1 MLDIIPLIG
10 LALVDSLSVGT
21 LVLPLTLLLRWG
33 RLRTIP
39 YATYLGTISVAYF
52 ALGITLMLGFA
63 GIGPIITGATQT
75 DWFPWVTLVLGA
87 ALAAFGIF
95 APNPKKPEPGET
107 NVPTDTTKMQK
118 ATRAGLAGMASLA
131 LGAAVIEAATMLPYL
146 AAIGIMQS
154 FEITPLLRLAL
165 LAAYCIIMV
174 LPAILAGAAMGL
186 VGDRLADRLQRWI
199 PRLNYEAKVTLLWI
213 AAIVGIT
220 MVYRSANALNLW

>member
-21 LVLPLTLLLRWG
+21 LVIPLTLLLRWG

-39 YATYLGTISVAYF
+39 YATYLGTITIAYF

-63 GIGPIITGATQT
+63 GIGPIITEATQT
-75 DWFPWVTLVLGA
+75 DWVPWVTLVLGA
-87 ALAAFGIF
+87 ALALFGIF

-107 NVPTDTTKMQK
+107 NVPTDTTQMQK
-118 ATRAGLAGMASLA
+118 ATRAGLAGMVSLA

-174 LPAILAGAAMGL
+174 LPAMLAGAAMGL
-186 VGDRLADRLQRWI
+186 VGDRLTNRLQRWI

>member
-1 MLDIIPLIG
+1 MLDIISLIG

-21 LVLPLTLLLRWG
+21 LVIPLTLLLRWG

-63 GIGPIITGATQT
+63 GIGPIITEATQT
-75 DWFPWVTLVLGA
+75 DWFPWATLVLGA

-220 MVYRSANALNLW
+220 MVYRSANALKLW

>member
-21 LVLPLTLLLRWG
+21 LVIPLTLLLRWG

-39 YATYLGTISVAYF
+39 YATYLGTITVAYF

-63 GIGPIITGATQT
+63 GIGPIITEATQT
-75 DWFPWVTLVLGA
+75 DWARWVTLVLGA
-87 ALAAFGIF
+87 ALALFGIV

-118 ATRAGLAGMASLA
+118 ATRAGLAGMVSLA

-174 LPAILAGAAMGL
+174 LPAMLAGAAMGL

-220 MVYRSANALNLW
+220 MVYRSATALNLW

>member
-21 LVLPLTLLLRWG
+21 LVIPLTLLLRWG
-33 RLRTIP
+33 HLRTIP
-39 YATYLGTISVAYF
+39 YATYLCTITVAYF

-63 GIGPIITGATQT
+63 GIGSIITEATQT

-87 ALAAFGIF
+87 ALAVFGIF

-118 ATRAGLAGMASLA
+118 ATRAGLAGMVSLA

-174 LPAILAGAAMGL
+174 LPAMLAGGAMGL

>member
-21 LVLPLTLLLRWG
+21 LVIPLTLLLRWG
-33 RLRTIP
+33 QLRTIP
-39 YATYLGTISVAYF
+39 YATYLGTITVAYF

-63 GIGPIITGATQT
+63 GIGPIITEATQT
-75 DWFPWVTLVLGA
+75 DWFPWVTLALGA

-95 APNPKKPEPGET
+95 APNPKKPEPDET

-118 ATRAGLAGMASLA
+118 ATRAGLAGMVSLA

-154 FEITPLLRLAL
+154 FDMTPPLRLAL

-174 LPAILAGAAMGL
+174 LPAMLAGAAMGL
-186 VGDRLADRLQRWI
+186 VGDRLTDRLQRWI

>member
-21 LVLPLTLLLRWG
+21 LVIPLTLLLRWG

-39 YATYLGTISVAYF
+39 YATYLGTITVAYF

-63 GIGPIITGATQT
+63 GIGPIITEATQT
-75 DWFPWVTLVLGA
+75 DWAPWVTLVLGA
-87 ALAAFGIF
+87 ALALFGIV
-95 APNPKKPEPGET
+95 APNPRKPEPGET
-107 NVPTDTTKMQK
+107 NLPTDTTKMQK
-118 ATRAGLAGMASLA
+118 ATRAGLAGMVSLA

-174 LPAILAGAAMGL
+174 LPAMLAGAAMGL

-220 MVYRSANALNLW
+220 MVYRSATALNLW

>member
-21 LVLPLTLLLRWG
+21 LVIPLTLLLRWG

-39 YATYLGTISVAYF
+39 YATYLGTITVAYF

-63 GIGPIITGATQT
+63 SIGPIITEATQT

-107 NVPTDTTKMQK
+107 NVPTDTSKMQK
-118 ATRAGLAGMASLA
+118 ATRAGLAGMVSLA
-131 LGAAVIEAATMLPYL
+131 LSAAVIEAATMLPYL

-174 LPAILAGAAMGL
+174 LPAMLAGATMGL
-186 VGDRLADRLQRWI
+186 VGDRLTDRLQRWI

>member
-21 LVLPLTLLLRWG
+21 LVIPLTLLLRWG
-33 RLRTIP
+33 RLHTIP
-39 YATYLGTISVAYF
+39 YATYLGTITIAYF

-63 GIGPIITGATQT
+63 GIGPIITEATQT
-75 DWFPWVTLVLGA
+75 DWVPWVTLVLGA
-87 ALAAFGIF
+87 ALALFGIF

-107 NVPTDTTKMQK
+107 NVPTDTTQMQK
-118 ATRAGLAGMASLA
+118 ATRAGLAGMVSLA

-174 LPAILAGAAMGL
+174 LPAMLAGAAMGL
-186 VGDRLADRLQRWI
+186 VGDRLTNRLQRWI